1 MSGLKRGTDGP
12 ANAAGQHEAA
22 LSGEDQREV
31 KRMKL
36 LQFVSSVSLIAL
48 IFLCLAWELW
58 LAPLRPGGSGL
69 VMKTLPLLL
78 PLMGILKG
86 RRYTYQWAPM
96 LMLVYFTEGAVR
108 AWSDKGLSAGLAVAE
123 VVLAL
128 VFFFAAIY
136 YAKFSAPS
144 RHAQSGSR

>member
-1 MSGLKRGTDGP
+1 MK
-12 ANAAGQHEAA
+12 A
-22 LSGEDQREV
+22 LQT
-31 KRMKL
+31 
-36 LQFVSSVSLIAL
+36 VSSVSLIAL
-48 IFLCLAWELW
+48 IFLCVVWELW

-96 LMLVYFTEGAVR
+96 LMLVYFTEGVVR
-108 AWSDKGLSAGLAVAE
+108 AWSDQGLSAWLAGGEVALS
-123 VVLAL
+123 V

-136 YAKFSAPS
+136 YAKLSAPS
-144 RHAQSGSR
+144 RLAR

>member
-1 MSGLKRGTDGP
+1 MK
-12 ANAAGQHEAA
+12 A
-22 LSGEDQREV
+22 LQ
-31 KRMKL
+31 L
-36 LQFVSSVSLIAL
+36 LSSISLIAL

-96 LMLVYFTEGAVR
+96 LMLIYFSEGVVR
-108 AWSDKGLSAGLAVAE
+108 AWSDKGLSAQLAMAE
-123 VVLAL
+123 IILSV
-128 VFFFAAIY
+128 VFFFATIY
-136 YAKFSAPS
+136 YAKLSAPS
-144 RHAQSGSR
+144 RLA

>member
-1 MSGLKRGTDGP
+1 
-12 ANAAGQHEAA
+12 
-22 LSGEDQREV
+22 V
-31 KRMKL
+31 KI
-36 LQFVSSVSLIAL
+36 LQAVSAVSLIAL

-96 LMLVYFTEGAVR
+96 LMLVYFTEGVVR
-108 AWSDKGLSAGLAVAE
+108 AWSDKGLSAWLAGAE
-123 VVLAL
+123 VAL
-128 VFFFAAIY
+128 SVVFFFAAIY
-136 YAKFSAPS
+136 YAKLSAPS
-144 RHAQSGSR
+144 RRSAAD